1 MELEEFASPV
11 QLNINH
17 KQACFTASDETHNW
31 HEETQFTGVII
42 AGIKQRIMWP
52 PFETSREGSRRP
64 MCKSNNNEHGFPTAA
79 FPWDDERASKGGA
92 AEVFRSAITNQ
103 INCNECKF
111 RINPAANK
119 RNGLPV
125 CESKYKLVLLD
136 EQGKI
141 VIMDASG
148 AAKRVIAHYGQW
160 FENQKM
166 PTFCYQTKFTLQ
178 PVKNNG
184 ARYADLEVV
193 KAAPTDRMRWV
204 NEYLPL
210 FKQWKEELEVP
221 PSVSIGISRP
231 ELTTL
236 DM

>member
-31 HEETQFTGVII
+31 HEETQFTAVII
-42 AGIKQRIMWP
+42 AGIKQRLMWP
-52 PFETSREGSRRP
+52 PFADTNTSRRP
-64 MCKSNNNEHGFPTAA
+64 MCKSNNNEIGFPTTA
-79 FPWDDERASKGGA
+79 FPWDDDRAPVDKLQSLPCT
-92 AEVFRSAITNQ
+92 S
-103 INCNECKF
+103 CKF
-111 RINPAANK
+111 RVNPAANK

-136 EQGKI
+136 DQGKI

-221 PSVSIGISRP
+221 PSVSIGTPRP

>member
-17 KQACFTASDETHNW
+17 KQACFTASDTTHNW
-31 HEETQFTGVII
+31 HEETQFTAVII
-42 AGIKQRIMWP
+42 AGVKQRIMWP

-64 MCKSNNNEHGFPTAA
+64 MCKSNNNELGFPQGGY
-79 FPWDDERASKGGA
+79 FPWTDPRSKYDGT
-92 AEVFRSAITNQ
+92 VSAPTTL
-103 INCNECKF
+103 NCSDCQF

-119 RNGLPV
+119 RAGNPV

-141 VIMDASG
+141 VILDASG

-193 KAAPTDRMRWV
+193 KAGPTDRMRWV

-221 PSVSIGISRP
+221 PSVSVGTSRP